1 MHRKCGRSDTL
12 AFANKQWVREYNA
25 QFLNR
30 LTDCRGG
37 QIKST
42 FAALTIPLCT
52 YTASK
57 IVRRLRSIFRKVVNI
72 CGLPSDDFLLK
83 QGSI

>member
-37 QIKST
+37 QIKHFRCINDPFMYIYS
-42 FAALTIPLCT
+42 FKN
-52 YTASK
+52 SQKVK
-57 IVRRLRSIFRKVVNI
+57 INI
-72 CGLPSDDFLLK
+72 S
-83 QGSI
+83 